1 MGRVRAGDRSFS
13 IRKRPTGE
21 VEAGRESRG
30 RLHGAWPEC
39 PWTHSQAL
47 GLNHNFCLEKRG
59 AEMVQSSQPAHSAIE
74 WAAEPE
80 LRNLG
85 TAGMSSG
92 PV

>member
-1 MGRVRAGDRSFS
+1 
-13 IRKRPTGE
+13 
-21 VEAGRESRG
+21 
-30 RLHGAWPEC
+30 
-39 PWTHSQAL
+39 
-47 GLNHNFCLEKRG
+47 
-59 AEMVQSSQPAHSAIE
+59 MVQSSQPAHSAIE